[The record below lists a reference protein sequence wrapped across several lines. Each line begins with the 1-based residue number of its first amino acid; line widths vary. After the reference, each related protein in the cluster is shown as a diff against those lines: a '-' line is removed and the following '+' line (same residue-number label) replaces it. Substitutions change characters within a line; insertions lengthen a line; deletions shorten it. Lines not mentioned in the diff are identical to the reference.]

1 MGLRLQGFIFTMGRV
16 SGPTYWKYLSYYIPP
31 WSWTRRQQI
40 RNIFSQRKRKQCFLY
55 YSTESQTL
63 TGVSSM
69 CEMVSPYGKEML
81 FFTTWPH
88 ADLHPLNMTDTICVT
103 AAPSCHC
110 QSLNVLMSSSDN
122 RNTPYIFSDR
132 VISRTAFLL
141 FMSSESCHRQ
151 CRQLWNGKAWVHM
164 LARPLTSPL
173 PCYLHRRR
181 RPQESPLSHKSA

>member
-16 SGPTYWKYLSYYIPP
+16 SGPTYWKHLSYYIPQ
-31 WSWTRRQQI
+31 WSWTWRQQI
-40 RNIFSQRKRKQCFLY
+40 RNIFSQRKRKECFLY
-55 YSTESQTL
+55 YSTDSQTL

-69 CEMVSPYGKEML
+69 CEMVSPYGKEM

-110 QSLNVLMSSSDN
+110 QSLNVLMSSSAD
-122 RNTPYIFSDR
+122 RNTPHIFFRQGYIPRSLPAVWEQR
-132 VISRTAFLL
+132 VLPQTIWP
-141 FMSSESCHRQ
+141 
-151 CRQLWNGKAWVHM
+151 LWNGKAWVHM
-164 LARPLTSPL
+164 LARPLTSLL

-181 RPQESPLSHKSA
+181 RPQESPLSRKSA